1 MENTINEYVEQVIEE
16 FTKQY
21 LKELDEHI
29 IQMLEEF
36 GFKGNIDDVKE
47 WLEKNEMDILMDEDK
62 TLTESNKLIYLVNK
76 FNYTV
81 AFFAIK
87 MFGEEDFSYEISDVF
102 FRYDE

>member
-1 MENTINEYVEQVIEE
+1 MENTLNEYMEKMIEE
-16 FTKQY
+16 YVKQY
-21 LKELDEHI
+21 SKELDEHI

-36 GFKGNIDDVKE
+36 GFKGNIEDVKE

-62 TLTESNKLIYLVNK
+62 TPTESNKLIYLVNK

-81 AFFAIK
+81 AFFVIK
-87 MFGEEDFSYEISDVF
+87 RYGEEDVVYEMSDVF